1 MENTFDGTQAEPA
14 SEGAAGHGRGHFP
27 LFISLREKD
36 IVIVGGGDVAF
47 HKASMLCRYSPSVT
61 VLSKEFS
68 NEFEGLDVK
77 RVYASGEDIMT
88 LAGKPFLVIC
98 ATDDHELNNDIMVY
112 CRRNGILCNNVD
124 VTDSD
129 VYFGSLIKGG
139 PLTISIST
147 DGMSPTMA
155 RFTRETL
162 TGTLNSSFWEMLGIQ
177 TELRKGLRSSI
188 PEMAKRKEV
197 LDAIVYDP
205 EIWALLDQGRKEEAR
220 ELASRKVNKGR

>member
-1 MENTFDGTQAEPA
+1 MENTFEGTQVQPA
-14 SEGAAGHGRGHFP
+14 SEGAAGNSHGHFP
-27 LFISLREKD
+27 LLISLREKD

-47 HKASMLCRYSPSVT
+47 HKASMLCPYSASVT

-68 NEFEGLDVK
+68 DKFNGLDVK
-77 RVYASGEDIMT
+77 RVYASGEDIMM
-88 LAGKPFLVIC
+88 LVGKPFLVIC
-98 ATDDHELNNDIMVY
+98 ATDDHDLNNNIMVY

-129 VYFGSLIKGG
+129 VYFGSLVKGG

-162 TGTLNSSFWEMLGIQ
+162 TNALNSSFWEMLGIQ

-188 PEMAKRKEV
+188 PEMAKRKEL

-205 EIWALLDQGRKEEAR
+205 DIWALLDQGRKEEAR
-220 ELASRKVNKGR
+220 ELATRKVNKGQ